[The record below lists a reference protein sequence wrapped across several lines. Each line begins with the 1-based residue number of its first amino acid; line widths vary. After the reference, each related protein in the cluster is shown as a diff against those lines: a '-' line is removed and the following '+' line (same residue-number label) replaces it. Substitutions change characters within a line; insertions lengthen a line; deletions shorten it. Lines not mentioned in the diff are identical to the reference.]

1 MGLMEYHSLP
11 ARTDSLI
18 SDATTANF
26 RESYF
31 FRYIAYAKT
40 LLMDTT
46 TTTANTFDAQAPAV
60 QKMLSRF
67 RNPWLMRLFFF
78 QRLPTLTLWGARIEE
93 IAPERAVV
101 SLPYGWRTQ
110 NPFKSI
116 YFAAQL
122 GAAELSTGVLAM
134 LTLAGRGRISMLVTN
149 IESSFTKKADARTY
163 FECTDGPAIQEAVQR
178 AIDTGEGQTIT
189 VTSVGRLA
197 SGEEVS
203 RARITWS
210 FKSKA

>member
-1 MGLMEYHSLP
+1 M
-11 ARTDSLI
+11 A
-18 SDATTANF
+18 
-26 RESYF
+26 
-31 FRYIAYAKT
+31 
-40 LLMDTT
+40 TT
-46 TTTANTFDAQAPAV
+46 TTTANTFNAQSPAV

-67 RNPWLMRLFFF
+67 RNPWLMRLFFL

-93 IAPERAVV
+93 IEPERAVV
-101 SLPYGWRTQ
+101 SLPYGWRSQ

-134 LTLAGRGRISMLVTN
+134 LTIAGRGRISMLVTN

-210 FKSKA
+210 FKSKV